1 MLVLKF
7 NYDAINRELLRPLAS
22 IFAPK
27 KVNSLSFG
35 EVNAIISVD
44 PGIETQCATLEAKLK
59 EMTDAVAEAKA
70 FYQRQVQVVSNVMKG
85 TSFYSN

>member
-1 MLVLKF
+1 VLKF
-7 NYDAINRELLRPLAS
+7 NYDAINRELLRPLTS

-35 EVNAIISVD
+35 EVEAIISVNPD
-44 PGIETQCATLEAKLK
+44 IEAQRAALEAKLK

-70 FYQRQVQVVSNVMKG
+70 FYKSQVQVVSNVTKG
-85 TSFYSN
+85 TSFSSD